1 MLEITFPSILFTIIN
16 IFVLLGGLTFFLFK
30 PVNKIL
36 AERQAEADA
45 GQAEIEKKKAEA
57 DAIKAQYEES
67 MKDVDAT
74 KAAIVSEAKAKAS
87 VEFDRIVTEANDKAK
102 EILATAK
109 KEAKQEKAKMIES
122 ANDEIKDM
130 VTEATAKVL
139 AAKADAAADRALYDQ
154 FIQKSG
160 N

>member
-36 AERQAEADA
+36 AERQ
-45 GQAEIEKKKAEA
+45 AEA